1 MNLKKLFNKHYNRL
15 VFEAVLRS
23 ALFGLAVGFGTNTL
37 LGLLVWLFEFGNIWL
52 PIGVGVG
59 VGIASGVAI
68 YFLKHKPSPQQVARR
83 LDRLG
88 LEERTITMLEL
99 DGDDSYIAQ
108 IQRENAVDHIERVQD
123 KKLRLRV
130 PKVLISLAIVA
141 FLVGSSMT
149 TVVGLAESNIIPSGG
164 DLLPPDPT
172 ELPFS
177 VSYMVDEG
185 GEIVGEMDQLVYPGS
200 STEPVVAVAD
210 DGWVF
215 VGWDD
220 GNENPERYEKDVD
233 TDMIF
238 IAIFEE
244 IGDTEGGSSDDS
256 AEGQPGSGEEG
267 DAADDVPSGSESSS
281 ESDQTG
287 QGDKGDA
294 SGSDG
299 DSEGGQGS
307 GEEQGEGKG
316 EGQGAGA
323 GGKWQ
328 ESNQFIDGQ
337 TYYKDYLEMYYEY
350 ALEIF
355 KENGEIP
362 PELRDFYEAYIDSI

>member
-1 MNLKKLFNKHYNRL
+1 M
-15 VFEAVLRS
+15 RS
-23 ALFGLAVGFGTNTL
+23 ALFGLAVGFGANAL
-37 LGLLVWLFEFGNIWL
+37 LGLAVWLFDFGSIWL

-59 VGIASGVAI
+59 VAVIAGVAI
-68 YFLKHKPSPQQVARR
+68 YFLKYKPSAKEVARR
-83 LDRLG
+83 MDRLG

-99 DGDDSYIAQ
+99 NGDDSYIATA
-108 IQRENAVDHIERVQD
+108 QRENALNYINKTQS
-123 KKLRLRV
+123 KKIRLRI
-130 PKVLISLAIVA
+130 PRALISIALVA
-141 FLVGSSMT
+141 FLLGSAMT
-149 TVVGLAESNIIPSGG
+149 TVVGLAAGEIIPSGG
-164 DLLPPDPT
+164 DLLPPDPE
-172 ELPFS
+172 ELPFA

-185 GEIVGEMDQLVYPGS
+185 GEIIGESDQLVAPGS
-200 STEPVVAVAD
+200 STEPVVAIAD

-215 VGWDD
+215 ISWDD
-220 GNENPERYEKDVD
+220 GNEDPERFESDV
-233 TDMIF
+233 TNDMIF
-238 IAIFEE
+238 VAIFQE
-244 IGDTEGGSSDDS
+244 IADGEGGESGDATD
-256 AEGQPGSGEEG
+256 GKPGSGEGDSAEDIPEG
-267 DAADDVPSGSESSS
+267 SSS
-281 ESDQTG
+281 NAESDQTG

-299 DSEGGQGS
+299 NSEGGQGS

-316 EGQGAGA
+316 DGQGAGA

-362 PELRDFYEAYIDSI
+362 PEFREFYEAYIDSI